1 MGKLKDKV
9 VGKTKQAVAEI
20 IGDGKSNEEGAHS
33 GEGDHAVRRMATT

>member
-20 IGDGKSNEEGAHS
+20 IGDRKLNEEG
-33 GEGDHAVRRMATT
+33 EEQVRTIESYKW

>member
-20 IGDGKSNEEGAHS
+20 IGDGKIERG
-33 GEGDHAVRRMATT
+33 G